1 VGSTIP
7 ASLIVVRRS
16 GDPFSSAATFHPFF
30 FNVQPVMVDCIVDG
44 FLIGSTVA
52 ASRRA
57 GAILGLATCVEM
69 GFLGIAVA
77 TRVNRCTGSSAVART
92 SALTGPPVLI
102 VLASLL
108 GTLLGNELRLHPVYF
123 FAFISFGIVMLLYL
137 VVNELLVEAR
147 EGVESHSEEDE
158 AEGEGVQ
165 QQQQHQ
171 QQQEQESEESGGL
184 EMSLTSERREEL
196 DEASGIAQRAKPDDS
211 LIDVSRKNESSSCST
226 WTMAM
231 AFFAG
236 IYTVIV
242 LDAVMKR

>member
-1 VGSTIP
+1 
-7 ASLIVVRRS
+7 
-16 GDPFSSAATFHPFF
+16 
-30 FNVQPVMVDCIVDG
+30 
-44 FLIGSTVA
+44 
-52 ASRRA
+52 
-57 GAILGLATCVEM
+57 
-69 GFLGIAVA
+69 
-77 TRVNRCTGSSAVART
+77 
-92 SALTGPPVLI
+92 
-102 VLASLL
+102 
-108 GTLLGNELRLHPVYF
+108 
-123 FAFISFGIVMLLYL
+123 MLLYL